1 MINNLSELDI
11 KVMNIEIARQL
22 KKIDTLKKVITKPA
36 RKAELNKL
44 YIDCLKTFINI
55 NLYGY

>member
-1 MINNLSELDI
+1 MKNTLSELDV
-11 KVMNIEIARQL
+11 KAMNIEIARQL

-44 YIDCLKTFINI
+44 YIDCLNTFINI